1 MITST
6 VFALLGVLTILLGAK
21 YYQEYITQTQEE
33 WLATIDTGITLVV
46 LALIVIIGWQIIK

>member
-21 YYQEYITQTQEE
+21 YYQEYITQAQEE